1 MMTKRKLFL
10 PYKILIA
17 LYLFFIVTAFFVDSP
32 NEILTGLKS
41 IILTPDILI
50 TDYISIGGIG
60 ATLINAALTSLISIL
75 ILYLLGIK
83 PNGSTIMALWLMTG
97 FSFFGKNI
105 LNIWPVMFG
114 VYLFSKYQKTPL
126 LNYALVMILSTTLA
140 PTVSQLRFTSNN
152 IRYLF
157 DIDRNISATL

>member
-10 PYKILIA
+10 PYKILIT

-32 NEILTGLKS
+32 SEILTGLKS

-83 PNGSTIMALWLMTG
+83 
-97 FSFFGKNI
+97 
-105 LNIWPVMFG
+105 
-114 VYLFSKYQKTPL
+114 
-126 LNYALVMILSTTLA
+126 
-140 PTVSQLRFTSNN
+140 
-152 IRYLF
+152 
-157 DIDRNISATL
+157 